1 MANEDSMHI
10 RPATPGDAENISALL
25 KALSAYYLSSPDD
38 ANAVRYFADTSPAR
52 IRANIAAPDLEYIV
66 AEIGGEFAGFVSTQ
80 GGHHILQFFVERKF
94 QDKRVGKRLWKHALD
109 AIRARRTM
117 RDITVN
123 ASVFAVPVYGR
134 FGFEIAGERTTENG
148 VTFVPM
154 ILRAEEE

>member
-1 MANEDSMHI
+1 
-10 RPATPGDAENISALL
+10 
-25 KALSAYYLSSPDD
+25 
-38 ANAVRYFADTSPAR
+38 
-52 IRANIAAPDLEYIV
+52 
-66 AEIGGEFAGFVSTQ
+66 
-80 GGHHILQFFVERKF
+80 
-94 QDKRVGKRLWKHALD
+94 
-109 AIRARRTM
+109 M